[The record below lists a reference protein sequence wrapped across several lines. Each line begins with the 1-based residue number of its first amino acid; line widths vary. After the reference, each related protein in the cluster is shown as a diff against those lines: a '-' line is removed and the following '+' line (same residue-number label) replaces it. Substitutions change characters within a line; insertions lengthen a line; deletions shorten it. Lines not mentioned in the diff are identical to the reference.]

1 MEKLEIAQ
9 TGDEHDRFV
18 RRERLRLLHAMQYLV
33 EQQMEAVCL
42 LELDYDD
49 QARLQENV
57 DVKIAALLAEVA
69 NLNIHE
75 RTQETEYRSQ
85 NSIL

>member
-1 MEKLEIAQ
+1 MEKIENAQ

-18 RRERLRLLHAMQYLV
+18 RKERLRLLHAMQYLV
-33 EQQMEAVCL
+33 EQQMEAVRL

-49 QARLQENV
+49 QIRLQEDV

-69 NLNIHE
+69 KLNIRE
-75 RTQETEYRSQ
+75 RIQERGYGEEEPE
-85 NSIL
+85 